1 MRVLITGASGLLG
14 VNLALEAA
22 KDHTVTGQINEL
34 FLNGAPFMQLSG
46 DLLEPGAVDSL
57 LGAARPDWVIH
68 CAALADIDACENN
81 PTLAEKLNAEL
92 PGTIAKSCKSRAKL
106 VYISTDAVFDG
117 TKDEYFEDD
126 VPNPR
131 SVYARTK
138 LAGERAVMESNMD
151 SIVARINLFGWSIYG
166 NRSLAEWFF
175 YNLQAGKPV
184 RGFSDVFFCTQLVN
198 DLAGVLLQ
206 MLSQNLSGLFHV
218 VGADCVSK
226 YEFACEIARRMG
238 IAENMV
244 TPIRVEEFGL
254 KAARS
259 NNLRLN
265 TGKLQKVLHKSIP
278 RLSTGLDRFFTQYQQ
293 SYPHLLRRMVDNSI
307 EDPNP
312 YRHGGN
318 DGA

>member
-34 FLNGAPFMQLSG
+34 FLKGAPFEQISG
-46 DLLEPGAVDSL
+46 DLLKPGAVDSL
-57 LGAARPDWVIH
+57 LDVAQPDWVIH

-92 PGTIAKSCKSRAKL
+92 PRTFAKSCKGRAKL

-117 TKDEYFEDD
+117 TRDEYFEEDA
-126 VPNPR
+126 PNPR
-131 SVYARTK
+131 CVYARTK
-138 LAGERAVMESNMD
+138 LSGEQNVMQNNPD
-151 SIVARINLFGWSIYG
+151 AIVARINLFGWSIYG

-184 RGFSDVFFCTQLVN
+184 KGFTDVFFCTQLVN

-206 MLSQNLSGLFHV
+206 MLSKNLSGLFHV

-226 YEFACEIARRMG
+226 YEFACEIACRLG

-265 TGKLQKVLHKSIP
+265 TDKLQKVLHKSIP
-278 RLSTGLDRFFTQYQQ
+278 RLSTGLDHFFTQYQQ
-293 SYPHLLRRMVDNSI
+293 SYPHLLRKMVDNSI

-312 YRHGGN
+312 YRLGGN
-318 DGA
+318 NGT

>member
-14 VNLALEAA
+14 VNLALEGA

-34 FLNGAPFMQLSG
+34 FLKGAPFEQISG
-46 DLLEPGAVDSL
+46 DLLKPGAVDSL
-57 LGAARPDWVIH
+57 LDTAQPDWVIH

-81 PTLAEKLNAEL
+81 PALAEKVNAEL
-92 PGTIAKSCKSRAKL
+92 PRIFAKSCRGRAKL

-117 TKDEYFEDD
+117 TRDEYFEEDA
-126 VPNPR
+126 PNPR

-138 LAGERAVMESNMD
+138 LAGEQNVMQNNPEA
-151 SIVARINLFGWSIYG
+151 IVARINLFGWSIYG

-184 RGFSDVFFCTQLVN
+184 KGFTDVFFCTQLVN
-198 DLAGVLLQ
+198 DLASVLFQ

-226 YEFACEIARRMG
+226 YEFACDIARRLG
-238 IAENMV
+238 IAEKMV
-244 TPIRVEEFGL
+244 TPIHVEEFGL

-265 TGKLQKVLHKSIP
+265 TDKLKKVLHMSIP
-278 RLSTGLDRFFTQYQQ
+278 RLSTGLDHFFTQYQQ
-293 SYPHLLRRMVDNSI
+293 SYPHLLRKMVDNSI

-312 YRHGGN
+312 YRHGGKN
-318 DGA
+318 GT

>member
-34 FLNGAPFMQLSG
+34 FLKGAPFEQISG
-46 DLLEPGAVDSL
+46 DLLKPGAVDSL
-57 LGAARPDWVIH
+57 VDTVQPDWVIH
-68 CAALADIDACENN
+68 CAALADIDACESN
-81 PTLAEKLNAEL
+81 PTLAEQLNAEL
-92 PGTIAKSCKSRAKL
+92 PRKFAKSCRGRAKL

-117 TKDEYFEDD
+117 TRDEYFEED

-138 LAGERAVMESNMD
+138 LAGERNVMQNYPEA
-151 SIVARINLFGWSIYG
+151 IVARINLFGWSIYG

-184 RGFSDVFFCTQLVN
+184 KGFTDVFFCTQLVN
-198 DLAGVLLQ
+198 DLAGVLFQ
-206 MLSQNLSGLFHV
+206 MLFQNLSGLFHV
-218 VGADCVSK
+218 VGADCISK
-226 YEFACEIARRMG
+226 YEFACDIARRLG

-265 TGKLQKVLHKSIP
+265 TDKLQKVLHMSIP
-278 RLSTGLDRFFTQYQQ
+278 RLSTGLDHFFTQYQQ
-293 SYPHLLRRMVDNSI
+293 SYPHLLRKMVDNSI

-312 YRHGGN
+312 YRSGGN
-318 DGA
+318 NGT

>member
-34 FLNGAPFMQLSG
+34 FLKGAPFEQISG
-46 DLLEPGAVDSL
+46 DLLKPGAVDSL
-57 LGAARPDWVIH
+57 LDAAQPDWVIH

-81 PTLAEKLNAEL
+81 PALAEQLNAEL
-92 PGTIAKSCKSRAKL
+92 PRTFAKACKGQSKL

-117 TKDEYFEDD
+117 TRDEYFEED

-138 LAGERAVMESNMD
+138 LAGEQNVMQNNPEA
-151 SIVARINLFGWSIYG
+151 IVARINLFGWSLYG

-175 YNLQAGKPV
+175 YNLQARKPV
-184 RGFSDVFFCTQLVN
+184 KGFSDVFFCTQLVN

-206 MLSQNLSGLFHV
+206 MLSQNLSGLYHV
-218 VGADCVSK
+218 VGTDCVSK
-226 YEFACEIARRMG
+226 YEFACEIARRLR
-238 IAENMV
+238 INENMV

-265 TGKLQKVLHKSIP
+265 TGKLQKVLHIAIP
-278 RLSTGLDRFFTQYQQ
+278 RLSTGLDHFFTQYQQ
-293 SYPHLLRRMVDNSI
+293 SYPHILRKMVDNSI

>member
-34 FLNGAPFMQLSG
+34 FLKGAPFEQISG
-46 DLLEPGAVDSL
+46 DLLKPGAVDSL
-57 LGAARPDWVIH
+57 LDAAQPDWVIH
-68 CAALADIDACENN
+68 CAALADIDACESN
-81 PTLAEKLNAEL
+81 PTLAEQLNAEL
-92 PGTIAKSCKSRAKL
+92 PRKFAKSCRGRAKL

-117 TKDEYFEDD
+117 TRDEYFEED

-131 SVYARTK
+131 SVYALTK
-138 LAGERAVMESNMD
+138 LAGERNVMQNYPEA
-151 SIVARINLFGWSIYG
+151 IVARINLFGWSIYG

-175 YNLQAGKPV
+175 YNLQAGNSVK
-184 RGFSDVFFCTQLVN
+184 GFTDVFFCTQLVN
-198 DLAGVLLQ
+198 DLAGVLFQ

-226 YEFACEIARRMG
+226 YEFACEIARKLG

-244 TPIRVEEFGL
+244 APIRVEEFGL

-265 TGKLQKVLHKSIP
+265 TDKLKKVLHTSIP
-278 RLSTGLDRFFTQYQQ
+278 RLSTGLDHFFTQYQQ
-293 SYPHLLRRMVDNSI
+293 SYPHLLRKMVDNSI

-318 DGA
+318 NGT